1 VLQSPPLRQAA
12 KRCVQL
18 LSNHKFN
25 MEYTKVKNIRGYLD
39 LEQFGLNVL
48 QESLSKFL
56 CCNVTIFINPLS
68 ELKKYNIDILANHK
82 RGFYPIDDDNVI
94 VLGRILEEDKM
105 ISSIGLRISK
115 TGIKKSARF
124 LTILEGAITHTLT
137 EQYQARFNQCK
148 FKLGDELL
156 LHFIAN
162 YLSKGGY
169 DYRHVRH
176 LIDYFSKLRTTSF
189 EGNYFSTGVIM
200 TKAHFD
206 YQIEGKRFGK
216 TYALKNNISLANTVE
231 IDRRFWY
238 LVDGKKTFFI
248 SNKSLV
254 LTQLFVVDHEYENV
268 NYIDSHVLARSLK
281 GADLLFKLENEKL
294 FSIINSDNIEISY
307 SENHWK
313 YRDFNFIRS
322 IFEHHFEDKDL
333 IESFLFFVI
342 YCSKNSISSLIWLP
356 INIDNIDEMIKP
368 TTKNKLIKTPI
379 SIKDKSFTNHII
391 RYLSSD
397 GATII
402 DKKGFLQFFGCIVD
416 LGKIKIHG
424 VKGTGESAAGALAYN
439 GISIKISQDGSIK
452 IFNKAD
458 SKPIII

>member
-1 VLQSPPLRQAA
+1 
-12 KRCVQL
+12 
-18 LSNHKFN
+18 
-25 MEYTKVKNIRGYLD
+25 MEYTKIKNIKGFID
-39 LEQFGLNVL
+39 LEQFGLNIL
-48 QESLSKFL
+48 QESLCKFL
-56 CCNVTIFINPLS
+56 SCNVIIFINPLA
-68 ELKKYNIDILANHK
+68 ELKKYDIDILANQK

-94 VLGRILEEDKM
+94 VLGRILEQDKM
-105 ISSIGLRISK
+105 ISAIGLRISK
-115 TGIKKSARF
+115 PGIKKSARF
-124 LTILEGAITHTLT
+124 LTILEGALTHTLT
-137 EQYQARFNQCK
+137 AEYQTRFNHCK

-156 LHFIAN
+156 MHFIAN

-169 DYRHVRH
+169 DYRHIRH
-176 LIDYFSKLRTTSF
+176 LIDYFNKLRTTSF
-189 EGNYFSTGVIM
+189 EGKYFSTGLIM

-216 TYALKNNISLANTVE
+216 TYALKNNVSLANTVE
-231 IDRRFWY
+231 IDRRIWY
-238 LVDGKKTFFI
+238 LVDGKKSFFV

-254 LTQLFVVDHEYENV
+254 LTQLFVVDHEYENE
-268 NYIDSHVLARSLK
+268 NYIDSHVLAKSLK

-313 YRDFNFIRS
+313 YRDFNFVRS
-322 IFEHHFEDKDL
+322 IFENHFKDSEL
-333 IESFLFFVI
+333 IESLLFFII

-356 INIDNIDEMIKP
+356 IDMQTIDEMIKS
-368 TTKNKLIKTPI
+368 TTKNKLIKDSI

-402 DKKGFLQFFGCIVD
+402 DKDGFLQFFGCIVD